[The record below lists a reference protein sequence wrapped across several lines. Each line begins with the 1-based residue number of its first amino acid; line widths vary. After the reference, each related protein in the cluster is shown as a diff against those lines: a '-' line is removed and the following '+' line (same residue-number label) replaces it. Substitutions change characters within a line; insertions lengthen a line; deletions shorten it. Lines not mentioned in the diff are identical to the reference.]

1 MVFTPKDEITTRV
14 FISFF
19 QLSLYLGYTHTY
31 TGLIH
36 RSDR

>member
-1 MVFTPKDEITTRV
+1 MVLTPKDEITTRV

-19 QLSLYLGYTHTY
+19 QLSFYLAYTQTY
-31 TGLIH
+31 TELIH